1 LNNHDPKEADLM
13 RSIVCKLAVAVT
25 AVTALL
31 VPAVAAAQTPVEL
44 GVKYLVKVQEG
55 EEATGVPKFGGD
67 WALTSLAAGKK
78 AAADVLRG
86 GSKSTVY
93 AREWYESYI
102 SPSTWPAATAE
113 DPATE
118 FEKATL
124 VSYAAGIDPARV
136 SVERNLLAN
145 LISEYQT
152 ANPGYYGK
160 PGHLEGTI
168 FAVLAFADTKS
179 TTGLKRIPTALINQS
194 VEVIEKNQHNDGGWN
209 YNKVEG
215 EAKGLESAAEPDTT
229 GAAMAALC
237 TSGVTNTAEEE
248 SVSKGKTYLKS
259 ILEKNG
265 AFKYIEG
272 INADSDAWVVS
283 GLNMCGI
290 KATEFKTE
298 EMGSE
303 SPIQFMESLQI
314 KSGTDEGGFLYKPGG
329 KLENY
334 TSQDVV
340 RALAGAGFTAE
351 PPVPTKRTEAEKE
364 APAQWS
370 FASKF
375 STEKSSPLALIINN
389 GSSLKVCSVP
399 VKAGSKAEESSISLL
414 KVLEAAKAGTGV
426 KPVDEC
432 VKEFKPESGSGTI
445 TSINGTTG
453 TWKVILSGETEKTAE
468 LGTPVG
474 LGAVIYLNG

>member
-1 LNNHDPKEADLM
+1 M
-13 RSIVCKLAVAVT
+13 RSAICRLALAVT

-55 EEATGVPKFGGD
+55 EEATGAPKFGGD
-67 WALTSLAAGKK
+67 WALTALAAGGK

-102 SPSTWPAATAE
+102 GSSSWAEKAEKFE

-118 FEKATL
+118 YEKAAL
-124 VSYAAGIDPARV
+124 VSYAAGIDPARL

-145 LISEYQT
+145 IISEYQT

-168 FAVLAFADTKS
+168 FGVLAFADTKS
-179 TTGLKRIPTALINQS
+179 TTGLKRIPTVLLQQS
-194 VEVIEKNQHNDGGWN
+194 VEVIEKNEHNDGGWN
-209 YNKVEG
+209 YEKVEG
-215 EAKGLESAAEPDTT
+215 EKTGLESAAEPDTT
-229 GAAMAALC
+229 GAALAALC
-237 TSGVTNTAEEE
+237 TSGVKNKAEEE
-248 SVSKGKTYLKS
+248 AVSKGEAYLKS
-259 ILEKNG
+259 ILGTNG
-265 AFKYIEG
+265 AFEYTEG
-272 INADSDAWVVS
+272 ANADSNAWAIS
-283 GLNMCGI
+283 GLNMCGV
-290 KATEFKTE
+290 KATEFLKE
-298 EMGSE
+298 VGAE
-303 SPIQFMESLQI
+303 SPVKYLESLQI
-314 KSGTDEGGFLYKPGG
+314 KTGEDEGGFLYKPGG

-334 TSQDVV
+334 TSQDAV

-351 PPVPTKRTEAEKE
+351 PPVPTKRGGEEK
-364 APAQWS
+364 APERWS

-375 STEKSSPLALIINN
+375 STEKSSRVALIINN
-389 GSSLKVCSVP
+389 GSSVKVCSVP

-432 VKEFKPESGSGTI
+432 VTAFEPKSSGAI

-453 TWKVILSGETEKTAE
+453 TWEVSLSGETEKRAE
-468 LGTPVG
+468 LGTPVE